1 MTADPPT
8 PDSHAEL
15 ISEPITP
22 TPGTFDTADMG
33 KGLPGLPAEFT
44 WRDRKYRVGILLA
57 KWKVS
62 GPEVGRLGGEKYLR
76 RHYFRIRTT
85 DNSVMTLYCERHTKT
100 RTNPKAR
107 WFLYT
112 IERPAPPNPS

>member
-33 KGLPGLPAEFT
+33 KGLPGLPVEGNTPFVTAA
-44 WRDRKYRVGILLA
+44 RQI
-57 KWKVS
+57 S
-62 GPEVGRLGGEKYLR
+62 R
-76 RHYFRIRTT
+76 RR
-85 DNSVMTLYCERHTKT
+85 
-100 RTNPKAR
+100 
-107 WFLYT
+107 
-112 IERPAPPNPS
+112 AP